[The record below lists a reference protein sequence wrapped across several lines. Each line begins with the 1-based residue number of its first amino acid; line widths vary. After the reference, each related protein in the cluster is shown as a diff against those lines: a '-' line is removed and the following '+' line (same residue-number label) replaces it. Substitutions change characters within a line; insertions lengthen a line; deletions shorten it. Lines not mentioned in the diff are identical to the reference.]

1 MDSAFFRQWHS
12 LYELWKNPLYQ
23 NSFYIALGKITDT
36 GFGFLFWTAAA
47 RLYSVA
53 DVGIATAL
61 ISSLGI
67 VMAFSRMGFDVAII
81 RFMPGHDRSAVFSSC
96 LWITAIASLAVSI
109 IYLLTV
115 GFFSPEI
122 AFVRDY
128 AILFIIFSLVNS
140 ITLTTG
146 NAFLSFRR
154 ADYRFVQNL
163 LLGARILLL
172 FPLIALGS
180 IGIFS
185 ALGIA
190 YGIAALF
197 AFILIVRFVNI
208 SPHID
213 RDFAK
218 ETFNFSSLNYIA
230 SLLQNIPTLVLPII
244 VLNILGAE
252 DAALY
257 FIAFAVGYLVLIIPD
272 AMTTSF
278 FVEGSHGV
286 NLQKAAIQTLTITFI
301 ILVPAVLFIVFFGN
315 FLLGLFGHA
324 YRDAFD
330 LLKIIALSA
339 FFVSIYNLFIPIQNI
354 RLQVRG
360 IVLINFF
367 RFVLLLG
374 LSFIFLKWFGL
385 IGGGY
390 AWFVSYIILATGI
403 GVISKWKNRYNFRL
417 NFF

>member
-1 MDSAFFRQWHS
+1 MDSAFFRQWNTI
-12 LYELWKNPLYQ
+12 YELWKNPLYQ

-67 VMAFSRMGFDVAII
+67 VMAFSRLGFDVAII

-128 AILFIIFSLVNS
+128 ALLFIIFSLVNS

-163 LLGARILLL
+163 LLGARIFLL

-190 YGIAALF
+190 CGIAALF
-197 AFILIVRFVNI
+197 AFILIVRFVSI
-208 SPHID
+208 SPYID

-218 ETFNFSSLNYIA
+218 ETFSFSSLNYVA
-230 SLLQNIPTLVLPII
+230 SLLQSIPTLILPII
-244 VLNILGAE
+244 VLNLLGAE

-257 FIAFAVGYLVLIIPD
+257 FIAFAVGNLVLIIPD

-286 NLQKAAIQTLTITFI
+286 KIKKAAVRTLTVTFT
-301 ILVPAVLFIVFFGN
+301 ILVPAVLFIFFFGYY
-315 FLLGLFGHA
+315 LLGLFGQNYLA
-324 YRDAFD
+324 AFD

-360 IVLINFF
+360 ILVINLI
-367 RFVLLLG
+367 RFILLLG
-374 LSFIFLKWFGL
+374 FSYMFICWCGLVGAGYAWLGTYLILAIGL
-385 IGGGY
+385 IGL
-390 AWFVSYIILATGI
+390 VIIRGWVKI
-403 GVISKWKNRYNFRL
+403 P
-417 NFF
+417 

>member
-1 MDSAFFRQWHS
+1 MDSAFFRQWNTI
-12 LYELWKNPLYQ
+12 YELWKNPLYQ

-67 VMAFSRMGFDVAII
+67 VMAFSRLGFDVAII

-109 IYLLTV
+109 IFLLTV
-115 GFFSPEI
+115 AFFSPEI

-128 AILFIIFSLVNS
+128 ALLFIIFSLVNS

-163 LLGARILLL
+163 LLGARIFLL

-197 AFILIVRFVNI
+197 AFVLIVRFVSI
-208 SPHID
+208 SPYID

-218 ETFNFSSLNYIA
+218 ETFSFSSLNYVA
-230 SLLQNIPTLVLPII
+230 SLLQSIPTLILPII
-244 VLNILGAE
+244 VLNLLGAE

-257 FIAFAVGYLVLIIPD
+257 FIAFAVGNLALIIPD

-278 FVEGSHGV
+278 FVEGSHGI
-286 NLQKAAIQTLTITFI
+286 NLRKAAMRTLSVTYV
-301 ILVPAVLFIVFFGN
+301 ILIPAVLFIFIFGN
-315 FLLGLFGHA
+315 YLLGLFGPNYH
-324 YRDAFD
+324 DAFE
-330 LLKIIALSA
+330 LLRLIAISA
-339 FFVSIYNLFIPIQNI
+339 LFVTIYILFIPLQNI
-354 RLQVRG
+354 RLQVEG
-360 IVLINFF
+360 IVLMNLI
-367 RFVLLLG
+367 RFVILLG
-374 LSFIFLKWFGL
+374 LSYELIQWYGL
-385 IGGGY
+385 IGVGY
-390 AWFVSYIILATGI
+390 AWLVTYMVLGVGI
-403 GVISKWKNRYNFRL
+403 AWVAKRKRWV
-417 NFF
+417 